1 MKLIVKHIKPYLAS
15 QLRGRVND
23 VDELVRLGHQL
34 ERDHDQQLE
43 YEHKLQ
49 VRKVNSLQKGTYS
62 GSQQGEK
69 TPLCWRCKGLHSPG
83 SCPQYTST
91 SSQFVNQHTKQRTEN
106 SKTSTHSNKSSAS
119 AVTSKQAHKDIRT
132 SSHTFPFDSMA
143 APPQLLVPIHIKS
156 WYGKAILDTGAS
168 YTLLHEDLWAE
179 LNISKKGL
187 RPWTHGLLY
196 LANGES
202 ESPLGWT
209 ALDIDLHGN
218 VINIPAAVL
227 PAKSL
232 AYGIV
237 LGLDFIF
244 CSQLQ
249 INVADQV
256 YGFKN
261 TPSIVHPFQPG
272 NAWVSGWKGSG
283 NKNNKRYEQKHQ
295 LGLISSIPPPMCSL
309 EVILLNLQDYID
321 QAVSS
326 AKLHESVKPQLR
338 ELLQSNP
345 EVCTHTTGRTKVLQ
359 HQIYSTVNVP
369 IKQKPYRMSP
379 TKQAIIKEQLEGML
393 SSGIIE
399 PSHSG
404 WSSPVVLVPKK
415 DGGHR
420 FCVDYRKLNSFT
432 ENDAYP
438 LPSIAEILE
447 SLAGSVIFT
456 TIDLNSGYWQV
467 EMAPESKVKT
477 AFITPS
483 GLYHFNVMPYHIK
496 VLQLLS
502 RG

>member
-1 MKLIVKHIKPYLAS
+1 M
-15 QLRGRVND
+15 
-23 VDELVRLGHQL
+23 
-34 ERDHDQQLE
+34 
-43 YEHKLQ
+43 
-49 VRKVNSLQKGTYS
+49 
-62 GSQQGEK
+62 
-69 TPLCWRCKGLHSPG
+69 
-83 SCPQYTST
+83 
-91 SSQFVNQHTKQRTEN
+91 
-106 SKTSTHSNKSSAS
+106 
-119 AVTSKQAHKDIRT
+119 TSKQAHKDIRT

-179 LNISKKGL
+179 LNSSKEGL

-283 NKNNKRYEQKHQ
+283 NKNNKNMNKN
-295 LGLISSIPPPMCSL
+295 ISL
-309 EVILLNLQDYID
+309 
-321 QAVSS
+321 VSS
-326 AKLHESVKPQLR
+326 APFHHP
-338 ELLQSNP
+338 
-345 EVCTHTTGRTKVLQ
+345 
-359 HQIYSTVNVP
+359 
-369 IKQKPYRMSP
+369 
-379 TKQAIIKEQLEGML
+379 
-393 SSGIIE
+393 
-399 PSHSG
+399 
-404 WSSPVVLVPKK
+404 
-415 DGGHR
+415 
-420 FCVDYRKLNSFT
+420 CVHWK
-432 ENDAYP
+432 
-438 LPSIAEILE
+438 
-447 SLAGSVIFT
+447 
-456 TIDLNSGYWQV
+456 
-467 EMAPESKVKT
+467 
-477 AFITPS
+477 
-483 GLYHFNVMPYHIK
+483 
-496 VLQLLS
+496 
-502 RG
+502 